1 MANDLAAWRASRRTT
16 MTLPASNLTVTLK
29 RVAVE
34 DLAARGSIPTP
45 LYGQVQALMA
55 AGAGG
60 AAPALDFA
68 RFPDYVAL
76 IDLVASAALVEPA
89 VAEVADE
96 THITIDELPL
106 GDRIVIFNWAQ
117 GVPAALVTFPGD
129 PAGPGAGA
137 TPGGDELPRAPK
149 RTLARAS

>member
-1 MANDLAAWRASRRTT
+1 MPNLAAWRATRRVT
-16 MTLPASNLTVTLK
+16 MTLPASGLEVTLK

-34 DLAARGSIPTP
+34 DLAGRGSIPTP

-55 AGAGG
+55 AGGAG
-60 AAPALDFA
+60 AAPALDLA
-68 RFPDYVAL
+68 SFPDYVTL
-76 IDLVASAALVEPA
+76 IDLVAAAALVEPA

-106 GDRIVIFNWAQ
+106 GDRIIIFNWAQ
-117 GVPAALVTFPGD
+117 GVPAALATFPGD

-137 TPGGDELPRAPK
+137 GSAGDEVRAPAK
-149 RTLARAS
+149 RAAAARLA